1 MSQYRARKKALNQKR
16 DQMMD
21 LFVDSR
27 IKLANKPTVYG
38 EFYDYVT
45 DLDRPAPKP
54 KRLSAKAAPQAKPA
68 MPAQSTQAA
77 QTPVQQQAKPAP
89 KQNPK
94 TVQPETKAVD
104 QRTKKAAPTKGKGG
118 IWDSYTE

>member
-27 IKLANKPTVYG
+27 IKLANKPTTYG

-45 DLDRPAPKP
+45 DLDRPAPKA
-54 KRLSAKAAPQAKPA
+54 KRLSAKATPQAKPVVA
-68 MPAQSTQAA
+68 TQA
-77 QTPVQQQAKPAP
+77 VQQSKPV
-89 KQNPK
+89 PK
-94 TVQPETKAVD
+94 TTQTATATT
-104 QRTKKAAPTKGKGG
+104 QASTKKEAATQQNKDGNSF
-118 IWDSYTE
+118 WDSYTK

>member
-27 IKLANKPTVYG
+27 IKLANKPTTYG

-45 DLDRPAPKP
+45 DLDRPRPKA
-54 KRLSAKAAPQAKPA
+54 KRLSARATPQVKPSI
-68 MPAQSTQAA
+68 PAQVI
-77 QTPVQQQAKPAP
+77 QTEQTSVQQHTKPTPKPAP
-89 KQNPK
+89 AEVKVDKHVENSQ
-94 TVQPETKAVD
+94 VQALETKGNSD
-104 QRTKKAAPTKGKGG
+104 F
-118 IWDSYTE
+118 WENYTQ